1 MHSLLYEGRLW
12 HERTGPPYRLEHRV
26 FYLGLDLGELDTVG
40 TQVPL
45 FAHNR
50 FNLVSFRDSD
60 YDTLIFPELRDPLFD
75 DPGGR
80 ASLITIPRILGYV
93 FNPVSF
99 FLLRDPD
106 GTLQRVLAEVHNTWR
121 ERHVYELAPASGSGA
136 YRSFA
141 TKSFYVSPFLESEG
155 EYQFEI
161 DEDPAGRL
169 TFLITESKDSERVFS
184 AGMTLRPRELSTGS
198 LLGAL
203 LRYPLLNLK
212 VIAAI
217 HWHALRIWL
226 RGAKFHPHRKATT
239 SSLESKE

>member
-1 MHSLLYEGRLW
+1 MRSLLYEGRLW
-12 HERTGPPYRLEHRV
+12 HERTGPSYRLEHSV
-26 FYLGLDLGELDTVG
+26 FYLGLDLGELDTVDAK
-40 TQVPL
+40 VPF

-60 YDTLIFPELRDPLFD
+60 YDAVPFPELCGPLLD
-75 DPGGR
+75 NEQVR
-80 ASLITIPRILGYV
+80 VSLITIPRILGYV

-99 FLLRDPD
+99 FLLRDAD
-106 GTLQRVLAEVHNTWR
+106 GTLQRVLAEVHNTWG
-121 ERHVYELAPASGSGA
+121 ERHVYDLAPSSGSGA
-136 YRSFA
+136 YRSHA

-155 EYQFEI
+155 EYQFEV
-161 DEDPAGRL
+161 DEDAAGRL
-169 TFLITESKDSERVFS
+169 TILITESKDLERVFS
-184 AGMTLRPRELSTGS
+184 AGMTLTPRELSTSS

-239 SSLESKE
+239 SSLEIKE